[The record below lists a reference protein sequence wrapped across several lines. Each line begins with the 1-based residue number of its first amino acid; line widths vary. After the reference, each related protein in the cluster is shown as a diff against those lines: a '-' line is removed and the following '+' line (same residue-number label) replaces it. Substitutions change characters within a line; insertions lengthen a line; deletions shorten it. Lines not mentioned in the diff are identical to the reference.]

1 MFWQRIKFISF
12 FFIIN
17 IISQLQV
24 INANENKDK
33 IIQDIIANSIASYP
47 GKCACPYQRTSNGSR
62 CGKRSAYS
70 KPGGYEPLCFPSDV
84 TDEMISSLNNPSLNN
99 TNSSSDFIGKVFVTD
114 GDTIKSGSVRIRL
127 HGIDAPETKQT
138 CKKSNGSIYYCGQ
151 KSTAFLKTL
160 IKSNEVSCVQKD
172 KDRYGRII
180 AVCYV
185 DGKDINAVMVEEGWA
200 IAYRYYS
207 KDYIKE
213 EERAKNQSKGIWQG
227 SFVEPYIW
235 RKNN

>member
-1 MFWQRIKFISF
+1 MDSLKHKILYFYLLIF
-12 FFIIN
+12 FFYLMPV
-17 IISQLQV
+17 SK
-24 INANENKDK
+24 ADENKDEIIQK
-33 IIQDIIANSIASYP
+33 IISDSIASYP

-70 KPGGYEPLCFPSDV
+70 KPGGYKPLCFPSDV
-84 TDEMISSLNNPSLNN
+84 TEKILSSRNESNSNI
-99 TNSSSDFIGKVFVTD
+99 TSSSFDFVGKVIVTD
-114 GDTIKSGSVRIRL
+114 GDTIKSGSIRMRL

-138 CKKSNGSIYYCGQ
+138 CKKSDNTIYACGQ
-151 KSTAFLKTL
+151 RSTAYLKTL
-160 IKSNEVSCVQKD
+160 IKNNNIACNQKD

-185 DGKDINAVMVEEGWA
+185 DGKNINATMVEQGWA

-213 EERAKNQSKGIWQG
+213 EERAKKSLNGIWQG

>member
-1 MFWQRIKFISF
+1 MNLIKHKLLYIYFLIFIFSLMPL
-12 FFIIN
+12 IK
-17 IISQLQV
+17 
-24 INANENKDK
+24 ADENKDEIIQK
-33 IIQDIIANSIASYP
+33 IISDSIASYP

-84 TDEMISSLNNPSLNN
+84 TEQMISSKNESISNN
-99 TNSSSDFIGKVFVTD
+99 TSSSFDFVGKVIVTD
-114 GDTIKSGSVRIRL
+114 GDTVKSGSIRIRL

-138 CKKSNGSIYYCGQ
+138 CKKSNNTIYACGQ
-151 KSTAFLKTL
+151 RSTAYLKKL
-160 IKSNEVSCVQKD
+160 IKNNNVSCNQKD

-185 DGKDINAVMVEEGWA
+185 DGKNLNATMVEEGWA

-213 EERAKNQSKGIWQG
+213 EEKAKKHSRGIWKG
-227 SFVEPYIW
+227 SFIEPYIW